1 MKRFLFRSVFLSF
14 VFFASTFSIAEEWQC
29 ASPNGDNVITVSVEN
44 GDAYYNLSY
53 RGQSI
58 LEHAALGLELEEQPL
73 AALTVLT
80 TERSVTDTTWQP
92 VIGEL
97 EQVRDHYN
105 GLMLHLIEK
114 SQSSRQLSIEFRAY
128 DEGVAFR
135 YILPKQIELDGN
147 IIFNEKTEF
156 RFAEDFGAFPIKN
169 IEGHYSEAPT
179 AISQIESARIPLTL
193 ELGDGKMASLF
204 EANVANQPPC
214 LLKWTPDQTLQ
225 PVFRKG
231 TITIQTPM
239 SLSWRGFILA
249 ENASDLIYNR
259 HIVENLNPPCAIADP
274 SWIKPGKHLRCRG
287 DNGRITTDYVKQFID
302 FLAQHDLDAVHIDWS
317 WYGTERKWSPEA
329 IADFQEHMP
338 QATREKLKDQDW
350 IQNTTGNPMTVAQGY
365 VPYLQFRRKFYDY
378 IMYIDLDLEEV
389 IKYGKEKNI
398 GLSLYVNG
406 GVLKPYGDHEVDA
419 VFDTLATWGV
429 STVKAGF
436 VACESQDDV
445 YWLRHLVESAARHK
459 LTLCIHDAYIADGM
473 RRTYPHILTQ
483 EGGGGRETNP
493 PIDHELML
501 PFTRHLV
508 GAHDH
513 TPTLY
518 SGQDGRTKLYEL
530 AQLVVYHG
538 ARQSIRDLFENR
550 DQLGVEAE
558 FLREVPTV
566 WDEVKISK
574 AEPGDCIITARRDGD
589 RWFIGGMNDE
599 TPRDVNVSLDFLAD
613 HVVYEAVLFSE
624 KLGDSDVKR
633 TRFPVSRQDTLQI
646 SMLPKGGVTV
656 LLTPKKDQK

>member
-1 MKRFLFRSVFLSF
+1 MIQKWIFIVLL
-14 VFFASTFSIAEEWQC
+14 FFATCLHAGAWTCE
-29 ASPNGDNVITVSVEN
+29 SPDNSNKITVHLEN
-44 GDAYYNLSY
+44 GTCSFTVHYDGTLIVERS
-53 RGQSI
+53 
-58 LEHAALGLELEEQPL
+58 ALGLDLRDEPFSTFEIER
-73 AALTVLT
+73 VT
-80 TERSVTDTTWQP
+80 TASHDDVWQP

-97 EQVRDHYN
+97 EQVRDFYN
-105 GLMLHLIEK
+105 SLVVHLRETGQIG
-114 SQSSRQLSIEFRAY
+114 RRLSIEFRAF

-135 YILPKQIELDGN
+135 YLIPRQVELDGN
-147 IIFNEKTEF
+147 IISNEKTAF
-156 RFAEDFGAFPIKN
+156 RFAEDFGAYPIKN
-169 IEGHYSEAPT
+169 IEGHYAETPT
-179 AISQIESARIPLTL
+179 AIGQIETARIPLTI

-204 EANVANQPPC
+204 EANVADQPPAQ
-214 LLKWTPDQTLQ
+214 LKQSAERTLQ

-231 TITIQTPM
+231 AAVIQTPM
-239 SLSWRGFILA
+239 QLAWRGLILA
-249 ENASDLIYNR
+249 ETPAELVENR
-259 HIVENLNPPCAIADP
+259 FIVENLNPPCAIADP
-274 SWIKPGKHLRCRG
+274 SWIRPGKHVRCRG
-287 DNGRITTDYVKQFID
+287 DNGRITTDYVKRFID
-302 FLAQHDLDAVHIDWS
+302 FLAQQNLDAVHIDWS

-338 QATREKLKDQDW
+338 DATREKLKGQNW

-365 VPYLQFRRKFYDY
+365 VPYLQFMRRFYHFVH
-378 IMYIDLDLEEV
+378 YIDLDIHEV
-389 IKYGKEKNI
+389 IKYGKEKNV

-419 VFDTLATWGV
+419 VFDTLSNWGV

-445 YWLRHLVESAARHK
+445 RWLRNLVESAARHK

-473 RRTYPHILTQ
+473 RRTYPNILTQ

-493 PIDHELML
+493 PIEHELML

-538 ARQSIRDLFENR
+538 ARQSLRDLYRDR

-566 WDEVKISK
+566 WDEVKILK
-574 AEPGDCIITARRDGD
+574 AEPGDCIITARRNKD

-599 TPRDVNVSLDFLAD
+599 LPRDVDVSLDFLAD
-613 HVVYEAVLFSE
+613 DVVYEVILFSE
-624 KLGDSDVKR
+624 KPGDSDVKR
-633 TRFPVSRQDTLQI
+633 TRHLVSNQDTLQI
-646 SMLPKGGVTV
+646 PMLSKGGLTI
-656 LLTPKKDQK
+656 LLIPKEDQN

>member
-1 MKRFLFRSVFLSF
+1 MIQLNTQKCLVTSLLFFSLCVHAEPWTCESPNKMNSISAQLENGTLSF
-14 VFFASTFSIAEEWQC
+14 A
-29 ASPNGDNVITVSVEN
+29 VEYA
-44 GDAYYNLSY
+44 GKT
-53 RGQSI
+53 I
-58 LEHAALGLELEEQPL
+58 VEKPALGLQLRND
-73 AALTVLT
+73 AFSDFSIH
-80 TERSVTDTTWQP
+80 SVETNTHDEYWHP
-92 VIGEL
+92 VIGER

-105 GLMLHLIEK
+105 SLTLHLMETT
-114 SQSSRQLSIEFRAY
+114 QSSRRLTVEFRAFNQ
-128 DEGVAFR
+128 GVAFR
-135 YILPKQIELDGN
+135 YIIPKQVELDGKVMTE
-147 IIFNEKTEF
+147 EKTEF
-156 RFAEDFGAFPIKN
+156 RFAEDFAAFPMKN
-169 IEGHYSEAPT
+169 IESSYSETPT
-179 AISQIESARIPLTL
+179 AISQIKTARIPLTI

-204 EANVANQPPC
+204 EAYVANQAPC
-214 LLKWTPDQTLQ
+214 QLKRTSGRTVQ

-231 TITIQTPM
+231 TAVIQTPM
-239 SLSWRGFILA
+239 PLSWRGFIVGKNAA
-249 ENASDLIYNR
+249 ELVENR
-259 HIVENLNPPCAIADP
+259 TIVENLNPPCAIADP
-274 SWIKPGKHLRCRG
+274 SWIRPGKHVRCRG
-287 DNGRITTDYVKQFID
+287 DNGRITTDYVKRFID
-302 FLAQHDLDAVHIDWS
+302 FLAQQNLDAVHIDWS

-338 QATREKLKDQDW
+338 QETREKLTDQNW

-365 VPYLQFRRKFYDY
+365 VPYLQFMRRFYHFVH
-378 IMYIDLDLEEV
+378 YIDLDIHEV
-389 IKYGKEKNI
+389 IKYGKEKNV

-419 VFDTLATWGV
+419 VFDTLSNWGV

-445 YWLRHLVESAARHK
+445 RWLRSLVESAARHQ

-473 RRTYPHILTQ
+473 RRTYPNILTQ

-493 PIDHELML
+493 PVEHELML

-538 ARQSIRDLFENR
+538 ARQSLRDLYRDR

-566 WDEVKISK
+566 WDEVKILK
-574 AEPGDCIITARRDGD
+574 AEPGDCIITARRNGD

-599 TPRDVNVSLDFLAD
+599 TPRDVELNLDFLED
-613 HVVYEAVLFSE
+613 NITYEAILFTE
-624 KLGDSDVKR
+624 NAGNPDVKR
-633 TRFPVSRQDTLQI
+633 SNRKVTHQDVLSI
-646 SMLPKGGVTV
+646 SMLSRGGIA
-656 LLTPKKDQK
+656 LILRPAEE